1 MPWQNG
7 LDESEIKYDQTQTPH
22 SEIGTTN
29 CTKNNNKDRFITEN
43 FANTRGK
50 IQMKCCNF
58 LENNATY

>member
-7 LDESEIKYDQTQTPH
+7 LDKSEIKYDQTQTLH
-22 SEIGTTN
+22 SEIGKLH
-29 CTKNNNKDRFITEN
+29 KNNNKDIFITEN

-50 IQMKCCNF
+50 MQMKCCNF

>member
-29 CTKNNNKDRFITEN
+29 CTKTITK
-43 FANTRGK
+43 TDLLLK
-50 IQMKCCNF
+50 ILLTPECKCK
-58 LENNATY
+58 